1 MKIQLLCTF
10 TNENSLDS
18 TVGQIIKT
26 YKILFNKIYVFVNT
40 DDESQLICTY
50 NVEKNNQIF
59 TENTDTISLHRKKQ
73 TNTLYTINALNT
85 VIRNKNNGVLDKS
98 YSIDWSEF
106 QNSLLLTNNEGL
118 SVIPTK
124 IHNIIQIDSWRN
136 E

>member
-10 TNENSLDS
+10 TNEKSLQS
-18 TVGQIIKT
+18 TIGLIIKS
-26 YKILFNKIYVFVNT
+26 YKILFNKIYIFENC

-50 NVEKNNQIF
+50 NVKKESSIF

-98 YSIDWSEF
+98 YSIDWNEF
-106 QNSLLLTNNEGL
+106 TNSLLLTNNEGL

-124 IHNIIQIDSWRN
+124 IHNIVQIDSWRN